1 MTTIRQRLVGQF
13 KEPRGPLGRLAGW
26 VMAHRESNVRRNAW
40 TVSLLDIEPHHKVL
54 EVGCG
59 PGRGLEYVAERLKD
73 GCAVGLD
80 HSALMVELATKRNAR
95 WVDTGRVRVVH
106 AGAETAA
113 ELDQTFDR
121 VFAVNVV
128 QFWDAP
134 AKTLRVLRNRM
145 APDGRIGI
153 ALQPRNRGASANDTH
168 RNAKRIVTWLKEAGF
183 ENPRI
188 EYLELSPPVT
198 CVLADASS
206 SPTRD

>member
-26 VMAHRESNVRRNAW
+26 VMAHRESNVRRNEW
-40 TVSLLDIEPHHKVL
+40 TVSLLEIEPHHKVL

-59 PGRGLEYVAERLKD
+59 PGRGLEYVARRLKD

-95 WVDTGRVRVVH
+95 WVDADRVRVVH
-106 AGAETAA
+106 ASAETAA

-121 VFAVNVV
+121 VFAVNVA

-134 AKTLRVLRNRM
+134 AKTLGVIRRTM
-145 APDGRIGI
+145 APQGRIGI
-153 ALQPRNRGASANDTH
+153 AFQPRNRGASAEDTE
-168 RNAKRIVTWLKEAGF
+168 RGAERIAAWLEEAGF
-183 ENPRI
+183 ESPRI
-188 EYLELSPPVT
+188 EYLDLNPPVT
-198 CVLADASS
+198 CVLADA
-206 SPTRD
+206 